1 LKIEDN
7 NRNAEH
13 QFARQGCAAVA
24 AAAAAAA
31 MSCVVVFVTATRLIR
46 WQCGEREDI

>member
-24 AAAAAAA
+24 AAAAAA

-46 WQCGEREDI
+46 WQCGKREDI

>member
-24 AAAAAAA
+24 AAAAA

-46 WQCGEREDI
+46 WRCGEREDI